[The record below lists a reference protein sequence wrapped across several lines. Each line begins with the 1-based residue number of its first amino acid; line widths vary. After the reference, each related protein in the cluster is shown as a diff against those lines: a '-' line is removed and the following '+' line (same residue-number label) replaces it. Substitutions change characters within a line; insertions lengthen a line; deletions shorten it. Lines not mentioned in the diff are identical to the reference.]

1 MRDKI
6 IKILSNWLT
15 FMDKEKL
22 NKLRIDK
29 NKNGKSKLKNEQYIN
44 YSQISIDNS
53 FFNIKLS
60 NEQYEEFKIISKYFN
75 FLTLSKE
82 EKEKFL
88 KEDEIDDKIYFS
100 CFLLTNKYE
109 DNSYKSSRYFYPIL
123 AIPMKTFR
131 LNGQD
136 LVIEDVNDI
145 TDYTILKNIL
155 IDKLMI
161 DENSIVD
168 GENIIE
174 FFSKLINQNL
184 RAKNFLEIVSIVSS
198 WIENRLIEIDSPYE
212 LHKTADLP
220 DFLISQLDVEDF
232 VIKLYEDI
240 KNKRDN
246 NFKALDN
253 LEKHKLACDYLFAEP
268 KKNTNIP
275 TEQIYKGAFG
285 NYPLALGQ
293 AIVMQ
298 QVQNEENMIAVQGAP
313 GTGKTTLLLSM
324 IANRITRRALALIK
338 NDDFDNLMLITSTSN
353 KAVDNVSEAF
363 SKDFEKYSWLYFI
376 WGSDSKRNP
385 SLVRLQQTISILKDD
400 NNKFDDKELNNLA
413 NSIMVIDKDID
424 KSLEEYKLLK
434 NNIEDTKQ
442 KIERCKLD
450 INLFDKDIKIKLE
463 NIKSLKNII
472 QNEYEKLIN
481 NDLYKNSR
489 FYNEFINDIKNL
501 KSIKINAEFLEEI
514 ESYKNNFE
522 RINKLSK
529 EFYIEEMQDNKS
541 LIDKLYKSI
550 NDISV
555 EMTKTSFLI
564 FIQNLFGRKNAL
576 IKNFIALNENIV
588 KKCFKEANFNN
599 FEDILKLSGK
609 IQYFDTN
616 ISKIK
621 FSLNECEDFLE
632 NLNLYNTFEKKY
644 NERIN
649 LINSDTEKIKIL
661 ENNLQEY
668 QIKLN
673 NFKDL
678 LTKYVDE
685 FESKYKDS
693 FLTYFKNN
701 FHQQNVEMFELS
713 LKYIW
718 QIILKNKID
727 ITKSLEEWQYSMTTF
742 NQDDRKSEF
751 NKNLYSHKKN
761 ISLVYPVMTS
771 TLASSMSLLFT
782 PKMDIYDFLI
792 VDEAGMITPN
802 LLFPLICKS
811 KRAMVVGDPKQLE
824 PIVTLDEKEKE
835 EYKEK
840 DWKYIETQETKKYI
854 EYQKYS
860 PTMSNAYHRAAK
872 CQTVEFDDI
881 GDGIELDEHRRCLSD
896 IAKIFIDIAKYDRL
910 KIETNNLKLEDKH
923 YIPYNN
929 LGNKSLHYFDV
940 QIDSMKDNVNTNE
953 IEEINKVLN
962 FIEESGFDLQND
974 VGIITPYRNQASK
987 LISRFKMRINHTRKL
1002 EKIGTVHKFQGAEF
1016 PIVIFSPVVGTN
1028 DSINFINSKP
1038 NMLNVAVSRAKFVFM
1053 VVGNIELLKKGTYSN
1068 KMIIEQNIE

>member
-6 IKILSNWLT
+6 IKILTNWLT

-29 NKNGKSKLKNEQYIN
+29 NIRGKSKLKNEQYIN

-60 NEQYEEFKIISKYFN
+60 KEQYEEFKIISKYFN

-100 CFLLTNKYE
+100 SFLLTDRYE
-109 DNSYKSSRYFYPIL
+109 DNSSMSSRYFYPIL
-123 AIPMKTFR
+123 SIPIKTFK
-131 LNGQD
+131 LYGQN
-136 LVIEDVNDI
+136 LTIENVNDI
-145 TDYTILKNIL
+145 IDYKILKNIL

-161 DENSIVD
+161 DENNIVD

-174 FFSKLINQNL
+174 FFSTLINQNL
-184 RAKNFLEIVSIVSS
+184 RNKNFLEIVNIVSS

-220 DFLISQLDVEDF
+220 DFLISQLEVEDF
-232 VIKLYEDI
+232 VKTLYEDI

-253 LEKHKLACDYLFAEP
+253 LEKHKLAHDYLFSES

-275 TEQIYKGAFG
+275 IEQIYKGAFG
-285 NYPLALGQ
+285 NNSLALGQ

-324 IANRITRRALALIK
+324 IANRITKRALSLIK

-385 SLVRLQQTISILKDD
+385 SLTRLQQTISSLKDD
-400 NNKFDDKELNNLA
+400 NNKFDDKELTNLT
-413 NSIMVIDKDID
+413 NKIMIINKNID

-434 NNIEDTKQ
+434 KNIENTKRN
-442 KIERCKLD
+442 IEKCELD
-450 INLFDKDIKIKLE
+450 ISIFDKDIKIKVH

-481 NDLYKNSR
+481 NDLYKNSK
-489 FYNEFINDIKNL
+489 FYNEFINDIKNF
-501 KSIKINAEFLEEI
+501 KSIKINTEFLKEI
-514 ESYKNNFE
+514 ETYKNDLE

-529 EFYIEEMQDNKS
+529 EFDIEEMKDNKD

-555 EMTKTSFLI
+555 EITKTSFLV
-564 FIQNLFGRKNAL
+564 FIQNLFGRKNTL
-576 IKNFIALNENIV
+576 IKNLIALNDNIV
-588 KKCFKEANFNN
+588 KKCFKEATLNN

-609 IQYFDTN
+609 IEYFDTN

-621 FSLNECEDFLE
+621 FTLNECENFLE

-661 ENNLQEY
+661 ENYLREY

-673 NFKDL
+673 NFEDL
-678 LTKYVDE
+678 LTKYMDE

-701 FHQQNVEMFELS
+701 FHKQNVELFELS

-727 ITKSLEEWQYSMTTF
+727 IIKSLEEWQYSMTTF
-742 NQDDRKSEF
+742 NKDDRKSEF
-751 NKNLYSHKKN
+751 YKNLDSHKKN

-771 TLASSMSLLFT
+771 TLASSMSLFFSH
-782 PKMDIYDFLI
+782 KMDIYDFLI

-802 LLFPLICKS
+802 LLFPLICRS

-840 DWKYIETQETKKYI
+840 DWEYIETQEARKYI

-860 PTMSNAYHRAAK
+860 PTMSTAYHRAAK

-881 GDGIELDEHRRCLSD
+881 GDGIELDEHRRCLND
-896 IAKIFIDIAKYDRL
+896 IARIFIDIAKYDRL
-910 KIETNNLKLEDKH
+910 KIETKKMELDDKH
-923 YIPYNN
+923 YIPYSN

-940 QIDSMKDNVNTNE
+940 QIDSMKDNVNDKE
-953 IEEINKVLN
+953 IEHIDKILN
-962 FIEESGFDLQND
+962 FIEESGFNLEND

-987 LISRFKMRINHTRKL
+987 LISKFKTRINHTKKL

-1038 NMLNVAVSRAKFVFM
+1038 NMLNVAVSRAKIVFM

-1068 KMIIEQNIE
+1068 KMIIE

>member
-75 FLTLSKE
+75 FLTLSQE

-131 LNGQD
+131 LNGED
-136 LVIEDVNDI
+136 LIIENVNDI
-145 TDYTILKNIL
+145 IDYTILKNIL

-168 GENIIE
+168 AENIIE

-184 RAKNFLEIVSIVSS
+184 RDKNFLQIVNIVSS

-220 DFLISQLDVEDF
+220 DFLISQLEVEDF
-232 VIKLYEDI
+232 VKTLYEDI

-253 LEKHKLACDYLFAEP
+253 LEKHKLAHDYLFAES

-275 TEQIYKGAFG
+275 IEQIYKGAFG
-285 NYPLALGQ
+285 NNPLALGQ

-324 IANRITRRALALIK
+324 IANRITKRALSLIK

-363 SKDFEKYSWLYFI
+363 SKGFEKYSWLYFI
-376 WGSDSKRNP
+376 WGSDSKRNS

-400 NNKFDDKELNNLA
+400 NNKFDEKELNNLA
-413 NSIMVIDKDID
+413 NRIISIDEDID

-434 NNIEDTKQ
+434 KNIENTKRN
-442 KIERCKLD
+442 IEKCELD
-450 INLFDKDIKIKLE
+450 INIFDKDIKIKVQ

-481 NDLYKNSR
+481 NELYKNSK
-489 FYNEFINDIKNL
+489 FYNEFINDIKIL
-501 KSIKINAEFLEEI
+501 KSIKINTEFLKEI
-514 ESYKNNFE
+514 ETYKNDLE

-529 EFYIEEMQDNKS
+529 EFDIEEMKDNKD
-541 LIDKLYKSI
+541 LIDKLYKST

-555 EMTKTSFLI
+555 EISKTSFLV
-564 FIQNLFGRKNAL
+564 FIQNLFGRKNTL
-576 IKNFIALNENIV
+576 IKNFIALNDNIV
-588 KKCFKEANFNN
+588 KKCFKEATLNN

-609 IQYFDTN
+609 IEYFYTN

-621 FSLNECEDFLE
+621 FTLNECENFLE

-649 LINSDTEKIKIL
+649 LINSDTGKIKIL
-661 ENNLQEY
+661 ESNLQEY
-668 QIKLN
+668 KIKLN
-673 NFKDL
+673 NFEDL
-678 LTKYVDE
+678 LAKYIDE

-701 FHQQNVEMFELS
+701 FHKQNVEMFELS

-718 QIILKNKID
+718 QIILKNKIY
-727 ITKSLEEWQYSMTTF
+727 IIKSLEEWQYSMATF
-742 NQDDRKSEF
+742 NKDDRKSEF
-751 NKNLYSHKKN
+751 YKNLDSHKKN

-771 TLASSMSLLFT
+771 TLASSMSLFFS

-802 LLFPLICKS
+802 LLFPLICRS

-824 PIVTLDEKEKE
+824 PIVTLDERE
-835 EYKEK
+835 
-840 DWKYIETQETKKYI
+840 
-854 EYQKYS
+854 
-860 PTMSNAYHRAAK
+860 
-872 CQTVEFDDI
+872 
-881 GDGIELDEHRRCLSD
+881 RR
-896 IAKIFIDIAKYDRL
+896 I
-910 KIETNNLKLEDKH
+910 
-923 YIPYNN
+923 
-929 LGNKSLHYFDV
+929 
-940 QIDSMKDNVNTNE
+940 
-953 IEEINKVLN
+953 
-962 FIEESGFDLQND
+962 
-974 VGIITPYRNQASK
+974 
-987 LISRFKMRINHTRKL
+987 
-1002 EKIGTVHKFQGAEF
+1002 
-1016 PIVIFSPVVGTN
+1016 
-1028 DSINFINSKP
+1028 
-1038 NMLNVAVSRAKFVFM
+1038 
-1053 VVGNIELLKKGTYSN
+1053 
-1068 KMIIEQNIE
+1068 

>member
-6 IKILSNWLT
+6 IKILTNWLT

-29 NKNGKSKLKNEQYIN
+29 SIRGKSKLKNEQYIN

-60 NEQYEEFKIISKYFN
+60 KEQYEEFKIISKYFN

-88 KEDEIDDKIYFS
+88 KEDEVDDKIYFS
-100 CFLLTNKYE
+100 SFLLTDRDE
-109 DNSYKSSRYFYPIL
+109 DNSSKSSRYFYPIL
-123 AIPMKTFR
+123 AIPIKTFK
-131 LNGQD
+131 LYGQN
-136 LVIEDVNDI
+136 LIIENVNDI
-145 TDYTILKNIL
+145 IDYKILKNIL

-161 DENSIVD
+161 DENNIVD

-174 FFSKLINQNL
+174 FFSTLINQNL
-184 RAKNFLEIVSIVSS
+184 RNKNFLEIVNMVSS

-220 DFLISQLDVEDF
+220 DFLISQLEVEDF
-232 VIKLYEDI
+232 VKTLYEDI

-253 LEKHKLACDYLFAEP
+253 LEKHKLAHDYLFAES

-275 TEQIYKGAFG
+275 IEQIYKGAFG
-285 NYPLALGQ
+285 NNPLALGQ

-324 IANRITRRALALIK
+324 IANRITKRALSLIK

-376 WGSDSKRNP
+376 WGSDSKRNL
-385 SLVRLQQTISILKDD
+385 SLTRLQQTISSLKDD
-400 NNKFDDKELNNLA
+400 NNKFDDKELTNLT
-413 NSIMVIDKDID
+413 NKIMIINKDID

-434 NNIEDTKQ
+434 KNIENTKQ
-442 KIERCKLD
+442 NIEKCELD
-450 INLFDKDIKIKLE
+450 INIFDKDIKTKVE

-481 NDLYKNSR
+481 NDLYKNSK
-489 FYNEFINDIKNL
+489 FYNEFINDIKNF
-501 KSIKINAEFLEEI
+501 KSIKINMEFLKEI
-514 ESYKNNFE
+514 ETYKNDLE

-529 EFYIEEMQDNKS
+529 EFDIEEMKDNKD

-555 EMTKTSFLI
+555 EISRTSFLM

-576 IKNFIALNENIV
+576 IKNFIALNDNIV
-588 KKCFKEANFNN
+588 KKCFKEPSLNN

-609 IQYFDTN
+609 IEYFNIN

-621 FSLNECEDFLE
+621 FSLNECEVFLE
-632 NLNLYNTFEKKY
+632 NLNLYNNFEKNY
-644 NERIN
+644 NDRIN
-649 LINSDTEKIKIL
+649 LINSNTEKIKIL

-673 NFKDL
+673 CFEDL
-678 LTKYVDE
+678 LSKCIVE

-693 FLTYFKNN
+693 FLTYFKEN
-701 FHQQNVEMFELS
+701 FHKKNVEIFELS

-718 QIILKNKID
+718 QIILKNKIA

-742 NQDDRKSEF
+742 NKDDRKSEF
-751 NKNLYSHKKN
+751 YKNLDSHKKN
-761 ISLVYPVMTS
+761 ISLVYPIMTT
-771 TLASSMSLLFT
+771 TLASSMSLFFSH
-782 PKMDIYDFLI
+782 KMDIYDFLI

-802 LLFPLICKS
+802 LLFPLICRS

-840 DWKYIETQETKKYI
+840 DWEYIETQEARKYI

-860 PTMSNAYHRAAK
+860 PTMSTAYHRAAK

-881 GDGIELDEHRRCLSD
+881 GDGIELDEHRRCLND
-896 IAKIFIDIAKYDRL
+896 IARIFIDIAKYDRL
-910 KIETNNLKLEDKH
+910 KIETKKLELDDKH
-923 YIPYNN
+923 YIPYSN

-940 QIDSMKDNVNTNE
+940 QIDSMKDNVNAKE
-953 IEEINKVLN
+953 IEHIDKILN
-962 FIEESGFDLQND
+962 FIEESGFNLEND

-987 LISRFKMRINHTRKL
+987 LISKFKTRINHTRKL

-1038 NMLNVAVSRAKFVFM
+1038 NMLNVAVSRAKIVFM

-1068 KMIIEQNIE
+1068 KMIIE

>member
-75 FLTLSKE
+75 FLTLSQE

-131 LNGQD
+131 LNGED
-136 LVIEDVNDI
+136 LIIENVNDI
-145 TDYTILKNIL
+145 IDYTILKNIL

-168 GENIIE
+168 AENIIE

-184 RAKNFLEIVSIVSS
+184 RDKNFLQIVNIVSS

-220 DFLISQLDVEDF
+220 DFLISQLEVEDF
-232 VIKLYEDI
+232 VKTLYEDI

-253 LEKHKLACDYLFAEP
+253 LEKHKLAHDYLFAES

-275 TEQIYKGAFG
+275 IEQIYKGAFG
-285 NYPLALGQ
+285 NNPLALGQ

-324 IANRITRRALALIK
+324 IANRITKRALSLIK

-363 SKDFEKYSWLYFI
+363 SKGFEKYSWLYFI
-376 WGSDSKRNP
+376 WGSDSKRNS

-400 NNKFDDKELNNLA
+400 NNKFDEKELNNLA
-413 NSIMVIDKDID
+413 NRIISIDEDID

-434 NNIEDTKQ
+434 KNIENTKRN
-442 KIERCKLD
+442 IEKCELD
-450 INLFDKDIKIKLE
+450 INIFDKDIKIKVQ

-481 NDLYKNSR
+481 NELYKNSK
-489 FYNEFINDIKNL
+489 FYNEFINDIKIL
-501 KSIKINAEFLEEI
+501 KSIKINTEFLKEI
-514 ESYKNNFE
+514 ETYKNDLE

-529 EFYIEEMQDNKS
+529 EFDIEEMKDNKD
-541 LIDKLYKSI
+541 LIDKLYKST

-555 EMTKTSFLI
+555 EISKTSFLV
-564 FIQNLFGRKNAL
+564 FIQNLFGRKNTL
-576 IKNFIALNENIV
+576 IKNFIALNDNIV
-588 KKCFKEANFNN
+588 KKCFKEATLNN

-609 IQYFDTN
+609 IEYFYTN

-621 FSLNECEDFLE
+621 FTLNECENFLE

-649 LINSDTEKIKIL
+649 LINSDTGKIKIL
-661 ENNLQEY
+661 ESNLQEY
-668 QIKLN
+668 KIKLN
-673 NFKDL
+673 NFEDL
-678 LTKYVDE
+678 LAKYIDE

-701 FHQQNVEMFELS
+701 FHKQNVEMFELS

-718 QIILKNKID
+718 QIILKNKIY
-727 ITKSLEEWQYSMTTF
+727 IIKSLEEWQYSMATF
-742 NQDDRKSEF
+742 NKDDRKSEF
-751 NKNLYSHKKN
+751 YKNLDSHKKN

-771 TLASSMSLLFT
+771 TLASSMSLFFS

-802 LLFPLICKS
+802 LLFPLICRS

-840 DWKYIETQETKKYI
+840 EWNYIETQEARKYI

-923 YIPYNN
+923 YIPYSN

-940 QIDSMKDNVNTNE
+940 QIDSMKDNVNAKE
-953 IEEINKVLN
+953 IEHIDKILN
-962 FIEESGFDLQND
+962 FIEESGFNLEND

-987 LISRFKMRINHTRKL
+987 LISRFKTRINHTRKL

-1038 NMLNVAVSRAKFVFM
+1038 NMLNVAVSRAKIVFM

-1068 KMIIEQNIE
+1068 KMIIE

>member
-44 YSQISIDNS
+44 YSQISIDNG

-131 LNGQD
+131 LNGED

-184 RAKNFLEIVSIVSS
+184 RDKNFLEIVNIVSS

-220 DFLISQLDVEDF
+220 DFLISQLEVEDF
-232 VIKLYEDI
+232 VKTLYEDI

-253 LEKHKLACDYLFAEP
+253 LEKHKLAHDYLFAES

-275 TEQIYKGAFG
+275 IEQIYKGAFG
-285 NYPLALGQ
+285 NNPLALGQ

-324 IANRITRRALALIK
+324 IANRITKRALSLIK

-363 SKDFEKYSWLYFI
+363 SKGFEKYSWLYFI
-376 WGSDSKRNP
+376 WGSDSKRNS

-400 NNKFDDKELNNLA
+400 NNKFDEKELNNLA
-413 NSIMVIDKDID
+413 NRIISIDEDID

-434 NNIEDTKQ
+434 KNIENTKRN
-442 KIERCKLD
+442 IEKCELD
-450 INLFDKDIKIKLE
+450 INIFDKDIKIKVQ

-481 NDLYKNSR
+481 NELYKNSK
-489 FYNEFINDIKNL
+489 FYNEFINDIKIL
-501 KSIKINAEFLEEI
+501 KSIKINTEFLKEI
-514 ESYKNNFE
+514 ETYKNDLE

-529 EFYIEEMQDNKS
+529 EFDIEEMKDNKD
-541 LIDKLYKSI
+541 LIDKLYKST

-555 EMTKTSFLI
+555 EISKTSFLV
-564 FIQNLFGRKNAL
+564 FIQNLFGRKNTL
-576 IKNFIALNENIV
+576 IKNFIALNDNIV
-588 KKCFKEANFNN
+588 KKCFKEATLNN

-609 IQYFDTN
+609 IEYFYTN

-668 QIKLN
+668 KIKLN

-678 LTKYVDE
+678 LIKYVDE

-701 FHQQNVEMFELS
+701 FHQQNVEIFELS

-718 QIILKNKID
+718 QIILKNKTV

-742 NQDDRKSEF
+742 NKDDRKSEF
-751 NKNLYSHKKN
+751 YKNLDSHKKN

-771 TLASSMSLLFT
+771 TLASSMGLFFT

-802 LLFPLICKS
+802 LLFPLICRS

-824 PIVTLDEKEKE
+824 PIVTLDEKGKE

-896 IAKIFIDIAKYDRL
+896 IAKIFIDIAKYDKL
-910 KIETNNLKLEDKH
+910 KIETTNLKLKDKH

-940 QIDSMKDNVNTNE
+940 QIDSMKDNVNTKE
-953 IEEINKVLN
+953 IEEIDKVLN

-1068 KMIIEQNIE
+1068 KMIIE

>member
-1 MRDKI
+1 MRYKI

-22 NKLRIDK
+22 NKLKIDK

-44 YSQISIDNS
+44 FNQISIDNS

-60 NEQYEEFKIISKYFN
+60 NEQYEEFKIISKYFY
-75 FLTLSKE
+75 FLTLSPNEKE
-82 EKEKFL
+82 EFL
-88 KEDEIDDKIYFS
+88 KEDEIEDKIYFS
-100 CFLLTNKYE
+100 CFLLTNRYE
-109 DNSYKSSRYFYPIL
+109 DNSSKSSRYFYPIV
-123 AIPMKTFR
+123 AIPIKAFR
-131 LNGQD
+131 LCGHNLQ
-136 LVIEDVNDI
+136 IEDVNDI
-145 TDYTILKNIL
+145 IDYTVLKNIL

-161 DENSIVD
+161 DENNIVD

-184 RAKNFLEIVSIVSS
+184 RDKNFLEIINIVSS
-198 WIENRLIEIDSPYE
+198 WIENRLTEIDSPYE

-220 DFLISQLDVEDF
+220 DFLISNLDIEDF
-232 VIKLYEDI
+232 VKNLYEDI

-275 TEQIYKGAFG
+275 IEQIYKGAFG

-293 AIVMQ
+293 SIVMQ

-324 IANRITRRALALIK
+324 IANRITRRALTLIK

-376 WGSDSKRNP
+376 WGSDSKKNP
-385 SLVRLQQTISILKDD
+385 SLVRLQQTISILKND
-400 NNKFDDKELNNLA
+400 NNKFDDKELNNLT
-413 NSIMVIDKDID
+413 NKIIFLDKDID
-424 KSLEEYKLLK
+424 KSLEDYKLLK
-434 NNIEDTKQ
+434 KNIEDTKQ
-442 KIERCKLD
+442 KIEKCKLD

-472 QNEYEKLIN
+472 QNEYEKLDN

-501 KSIKINAEFLEEI
+501 KNLKINSEFLEEI
-514 ESYKNNFE
+514 ECYKNNLE

-529 EFYIEEMQDNKS
+529 EFNIEEMKDNKS

-550 NDISV
+550 TDISV

-564 FIQNLFGRKNAL
+564 FIQNLFGRKNTL
-576 IKNFIALNENIV
+576 MKSFIALNDNIV
-588 KKCFKEANFNN
+588 KKCFKESSMNS

-609 IQYFDTN
+609 IEYFNSN

-621 FSLNECEDFLE
+621 YSLNECNGFLE
-632 NLNLYNTFEKKY
+632 NLNIYNNFEKKY

-649 LINSDTEKIKIL
+649 LIDSDIGKINNLEK
-661 ENNLQEY
+661 NLQEY

-673 NFKDL
+673 NFEDL
-678 LTKYVDE
+678 FTKYIDE

-701 FHQQNVEMFELS
+701 YHKKNVEMFELS

-718 QIILKNKID
+718 QIILKKKTD
-727 ITKSLEEWQYSMTTF
+727 IIKSLEEWQYSMTTF
-742 NQDDRKSEF
+742 NKDDRKSEF
-751 NKNLYSHKKN
+751 YKNLDSHKKN

-771 TLASSMSLLFT
+771 TLASSMGLFFS

-802 LLFPLICKS
+802 LLFPLICRS

-840 DWKYIETQETKKYI
+840 EWNYIETQEARKYI

-910 KIETNNLKLEDKH
+910 KIETNALKPEDKH
-923 YIPYNN
+923 YVPYSN
-929 LGNKSLHYFDV
+929 LGSRSLHYFDV
-940 QIDSMKDNVNTNE
+940 QIDSMKDNVNIKE
-953 IEEINKVLN
+953 IDQIDEVLN
-962 FIEESGFDLQND
+962 FIEESGFDLKND

-987 LISRFKMRINHTRKL
+987 LISRFKTRINHTRKL

-1016 PIVIFSPVVGTN
+1016 PVVIFSSVVGTN

-1038 NMLNVAVSRAKFVFM
+1038 NMLNVAVSRAKFVFIT
-1053 VVGNIELLKKGTYSN
+1053 VGNIGLLKKGTYSN
-1068 KMIIEQNIE
+1068 KIVIE

>member
-6 IKILSNWLT
+6 IKILTNWLT

-29 NKNGKSKLKNEQYIN
+29 NIRGKSKLKNEQYIN

-60 NEQYEEFKIISKYFN
+60 KEQYEEFKIISKYFN

-100 CFLLTNKYE
+100 SFLLTNRDE
-109 DNSYKSSRYFYPIL
+109 DNSSKSSRYFYPIL
-123 AIPMKTFR
+123 AIPIKTFK
-131 LNGQD
+131 LYGQN
-136 LVIEDVNDI
+136 LTIENVNDI
-145 TDYTILKNIL
+145 IDYKILKNIL
-155 IDKLMI
+155 IDKLII
-161 DENSIVD
+161 DENNIVD

-174 FFSKLINQNL
+174 FFSTLINQNL
-184 RAKNFLEIVSIVSS
+184 RNKNFLEIVNIVYS

-220 DFLISQLDVEDF
+220 DFLISQLEVEDF
-232 VIKLYEDI
+232 VKTLYEDI

-246 NFKALDN
+246 NFKALDK
-253 LEKHKLACDYLFAEP
+253 LEKHKLAYDYLFAES

-275 TEQIYKGAFG
+275 IEQIYKGAFG
-285 NYPLALGQ
+285 NNPLALGQ

-324 IANRITRRALALIK
+324 IANRITKRALSLIK

-376 WGSDSKRNP
+376 WGSDTKRNS
-385 SLVRLQQTISILKDD
+385 SLTRLQQTILSLKDN
-400 NNKFDDKELNNLA
+400 NNKFDDKELTNLTNN
-413 NSIMVIDKDID
+413 IMIINKDID

-434 NNIEDTKQ
+434 KNIENTKQ
-442 KIERCKLD
+442 NIEECKLD
-450 INLFDKDIKIKLE
+450 INIFDKDIKTKVE

-481 NDLYKNSR
+481 NDLYKNSK
-489 FYNEFINDIKNL
+489 FYNEFINDIKNF
-501 KSIKINAEFLEEI
+501 KSIKINREFLKEI
-514 ESYKNNFE
+514 ETYKNDLE

-529 EFYIEEMQDNKS
+529 EFDIEEMKDNKN

-555 EMTKTSFLI
+555 EISKTSFLI

-576 IKNFIALNENIV
+576 IKNFIALNDNIV
-588 KKCFKEANFNN
+588 KKCFKELSLNN

-609 IQYFDTN
+609 IEYFNTN

-621 FSLNECEDFLE
+621 FSLNECEVFLE
-632 NLNLYNTFEKKY
+632 NLNLYNNFERNY
-644 NERIN
+644 NDRIKLVNNNTER
-649 LINSDTEKIKIL
+649 IKIL
-661 ENNLQEY
+661 ENNLREY

-673 NFKDL
+673 NFENL
-678 LTKYVDE
+678 LSKCMDS
-685 FESKYKDS
+685 FESKYEDS

-701 FHQQNVEMFELS
+701 FHKQNVEMFESS

-727 ITKSLEEWQYSMTTF
+727 IIKSLEEWQYSMTTF
-742 NQDDRKSEF
+742 NKDDRKSEF
-751 NKNLYSHKKN
+751 YKNLDSHKKN

-771 TLASSMSLLFT
+771 TLASSMSLFFSH
-782 PKMDIYDFLI
+782 KMDIYDFLI

-802 LLFPLICKS
+802 LLFPLICRS

-824 PIVTLDEKEKE
+824 PIVTLDEKGKE

-896 IAKIFIDIAKYDRL
+896 IAKIFIDIAKYDKL
-910 KIETNNLKLEDKH
+910 KIETTNLKLKDKH

-940 QIDSMKDNVNTNE
+940 QIDSMKDNVNTKE
-953 IEEINKVLN
+953 IEEIDKVLN

-1068 KMIIEQNIE
+1068 KMIIE

>member
-6 IKILSNWLT
+6 IKILTNWLT

-29 NKNGKSKLKNEQYIN
+29 NIRGKSKLKNEQYIN

-60 NEQYEEFKIISKYFN
+60 KEQYEEFKIISKYFN

-100 CFLLTNKYE
+100 SFLLTDRYE
-109 DNSYKSSRYFYPIL
+109 DNSSMSSRYFYPIL
-123 AIPMKTFR
+123 AIPIKTFK
-131 LNGQD
+131 LYGQN
-136 LVIEDVNDI
+136 LTIENVNDI
-145 TDYTILKNIL
+145 IDYKILKNIL

-161 DENSIVD
+161 DENNIVD

-174 FFSKLINQNL
+174 FFSTLINQNL
-184 RAKNFLEIVSIVSS
+184 RNKNFLEIVNMVSS

-220 DFLISQLDVEDF
+220 DFLISQLEVEDF
-232 VIKLYEDI
+232 VKTLYEDI

-253 LEKHKLACDYLFAEP
+253 LEKHKLAHDYLFSES

-275 TEQIYKGAFG
+275 IEQIYKGAFG
-285 NYPLALGQ
+285 NNSLALGQ

-324 IANRITRRALALIK
+324 IANRITKRALSLIK

-376 WGSDSKRNP
+376 WGSDSKRNL
-385 SLVRLQQTISILKDD
+385 SLTRLQQTISSLKDD
-400 NNKFDDKELNNLA
+400 NNKFDDKELTNLT
-413 NSIMVIDKDID
+413 NKIMIINKNID

-434 NNIEDTKQ
+434 KNIENTKRN
-442 KIERCKLD
+442 IEKCELD
-450 INLFDKDIKIKLE
+450 ISIFDKDIKIKVQ

-481 NDLYKNSR
+481 NDLYKNSK
-489 FYNEFINDIKNL
+489 FYNEFINDIKNF
-501 KSIKINAEFLEEI
+501 KSIKINTEFLKEI
-514 ESYKNNFE
+514 ETYKNDLE

-529 EFYIEEMQDNKS
+529 EFDIEEMKDNKD

-555 EMTKTSFLI
+555 EISKTSFLV
-564 FIQNLFGRKNAL
+564 FIQNLFGRKNTL
-576 IKNFIALNENIV
+576 IKNFIALNDNIV
-588 KKCFKEANFNN
+588 KKCFKEATLNN

-609 IQYFDTN
+609 IEYFDTN

-621 FSLNECEDFLE
+621 FTLNECENFLE

-661 ENNLQEY
+661 ENYLQEY

-673 NFKDL
+673 NFEDL
-678 LTKYVDE
+678 LTKYMDE

-701 FHQQNVEMFELS
+701 FHKQNVEMFELS

-718 QIILKNKID
+718 QIILKNKTD
-727 ITKSLEEWQYSMTTF
+727 IIKSLEEWQYSMTTF
-742 NQDDRKSEF
+742 NKDDRKSEF
-751 NKNLYSHKKN
+751 YKNLDSHKKN
-761 ISLVYPVMTS
+761 ISLVYPVMTT
-771 TLASSMSLLFT
+771 TLASSMSLFFS

-802 LLFPLICKS
+802 LLFPLICRS

-840 DWKYIETQETKKYI
+840 DWKYIETQEARKYT

-860 PTMSNAYHRAAK
+860 PTMSTAYHRAAK

-896 IAKIFIDIAKYDRL
+896 IARIFIDIAKYDRL
-910 KIETNNLKLEDKH
+910 KIETEDLNLKSKH
-923 YIPYNN
+923 YIPYSN

-940 QIDSMKDNVNTNE
+940 QIDNMKDNVNTKE
-953 IEEINKVLN
+953 IEQIDEVLN
-962 FIEESGFDLQND
+962 FIEESGFDLEND
-974 VGIITPYRNQASK
+974 VGIITPYRNQSSK
-987 LISRFKMRINHTRKL
+987 LISKFKRRINHTRKL

-1016 PIVIFSPVVGTN
+1016 PIVIFSSVIGAN

-1038 NMLNVAVSRAKFVFM
+1038 NMLNVAVSRAKLVFM
-1053 VVGNIELLKKGTYSN
+1053 VVGNIELLKKGTYSK
-1068 KMIIEQNIE
+1068 KMIIE